1 MMKTSKYNF
10 VETEFNLVEGTCVM
24 NINATTVSG
33 QDEILTPAAMD
44 FLEALE
50 EKFGE
55 RRRKLIR
62 ERSKL
67 QNLNFPAETVEIRN
81 SDWTIRPL
89 PQDLLDR
96 RVEITGAVERRT
108 IVEGLNSGANVFMAD
123 FEDLNTPTWENQMLG
138 QMNLR
143 DAHMGVIGYSD
154 ADGKDVSLDD
164 ETAVLMVRT
173 RGLHME
179 EGHILYRDEPM
190 SAAFFDFGLYLYHF
204 SSVLLVRDSG
214 PYFYLPKLASYHEAR
229 LWNDV
234 LVFAEDYLGLDRG
247 CIRVTVL
254 IETITAGFQIDEIIY
269 ELKDHIAG
277 LNCGSWDYI
286 FSFLKHFAE
295 NEDYIFPEREQLN
308 MDNHFL
314 RSCGLHIIKTCHR
327 RGALAIGGNAAQ
339 LPMRNDEEAR
349 LVAIDQ
355 FTMEKEREVKDG
367 YDGSWVDHPG
377 LIKTVQEI
385 FGGAMEGSNQLY
397 NKRNDVTVTVEDLLT
412 PPTGTISE
420 RSLRKNINVGL
431 LYMRSWLSGKG
442 TVPLYNQIEEVATVE
457 IARTQLWQWRYHQA
471 KLEDGRTIDDTLMDT
486 YLMMETSALKQ
497 QFGDDQYLKD
507 ACILFRCFIMAA
519 KLEEFL
525 TTCAYNLVVAY
536 ESNDNG
542 KCNDN
547 GN

>member
-1 MMKTSKYNF
+1 
-10 VETEFNLVEGTCVM
+10 M
-24 NINATTVSG
+24 NINANTVSG
-33 QDEILTPAAMD
+33 QDEILTPGAMD

-50 EKFGE
+50 IKFGE
-55 RRRKLIR
+55 RRRKLVKK
-62 ERSKL
+62 RSTTQTL
-67 QNLNFPAETVEIRN
+67 DFPAETAEIRE
-81 SDWTIRPL
+81 SDWIIREL
-89 PQDLLDR
+89 PEELRDR
-96 RVEITGAVERRT
+96 RVEITGAVERQT
-108 IVEGLNSGANVFMAD
+108 IVDGLNSGANVFMAD
-123 FEDLNTPTWENQMLG
+123 FEDLHTPTWENQMLG

-143 DAHMGVIGYSD
+143 DAHMGVISYTEPD
-154 ADGKDVSLDD
+154 RGKDVYLDD

-179 EGHILYRDEPM
+179 EGHILCNDEPM

-204 SSVLLVRDSG
+204 SHVLLVRDSG

-247 CIRVTVL
+247 TIRVTVL

-295 NEDYIFPEREQLN
+295 DKNYIFPEREQLH

-339 LPMRNDEEAR
+339 LPLRNDEESR

-355 FTMEKEREVKDG
+355 FTAEKEREVTDG
-367 YDGSWVDHPG
+367 YDGSWVDQPG
-377 LIKTVQEI
+377 LIRTVQEI
-385 FGGAMEGSNQLY
+385 FGNEMEGPNQLS
-397 NKRNDVTVTVEDLLT
+397 NKRDDVTITVEDLLT
-412 PPTGTISE
+412 PPRGTISE

-457 IARTQLWQWRYHQA
+457 IARTQLWQWRHHQA
-471 KLEDGRTIDDTLMDT
+471 ELEDGRTIDDTLMDT

-507 ACILFRCFIMAA
+507 ACILFRCFIMAG

-542 KCNDN
+542 KRNDN